1 MTTART
7 RIMLHAV
14 SQPLRAAT
22 RLGWRLHPATH
33 AGDSQAAAKGQQRRI
48 SRRERSARVAIGMP
62 PGHPE
67 LLTRKPGRAEWRH
80 LAAYLA
86 ELWPRDEYTA
96 IVTDA
101 LRRDPPSS
109 DWR

>member
-1 MTTART
+1 MNKTNLVA
-7 RIMLHAV
+7 
-14 SQPLRAAT
+14 RAAICA
-22 RLGWRLHPATH
+22 RHLPAALARRICPATK
-33 AGDSQAAAKGQQRRI
+33 AGDPQAGVAAQKRRI
-48 SRRERSARVAIGMP
+48 SRRERAARAAIGMP

-80 LAAYLA
+80 LAAWIT

-101 LRRDPPSS
+101 WRRDHP
-109 DWR
+109 

>member
-7 RIMLHAV
+7 RHILHAV
-14 SQPLRAAT
+14 SLAVRAAA
-22 RLGWRLHPATH
+22 RLGWRLDPATR
-33 AGDSQAAAKGQQRRI
+33 APDGQAAAAARPRRI
-48 SRRERSARVAIGMP
+48 SRREQAARAAIGMP

-80 LAAYLA
+80 LAAWIT

-96 IVTDA
+96 IVTEE
-101 LRRDPPSS
+101 LRRDHP
-109 DWR
+109 

>member
-1 MTTART
+1 MTKTST
-7 RIMLHAV
+7 V
-14 SQPLRAAT
+14 LRAAAQRT
-22 RLGWRLHPATH
+22 AALRWRIRLAIGRAGASAATPA
-33 AGDSQAAAKGQQRRI
+33 ARRRI
-48 SRRERSARVAIGMP
+48 SRRERSARAAIGMP

-80 LAAYLA
+80 LAAWIT

>member
-7 RIMLHAV
+7 RHMLHAV

-48 SRRERSARVAIGMP
+48 SRREQAARTAIGMP
-62 PGHPE
+62 AGHPE
-67 LLTRKPGRAEWRH
+67 LLTRKPRRAEWRH
-80 LAAYLA
+80 LTAWIA

-101 LRRDPPSS
+101 WRRDHP
-109 DWR
+109 